1 MSQFKKSLDSS
12 VLKEKL
18 SNLLENVDR
27 NNTSKM
33 IIERHFA
40 NLTSLEISEGT
51 VTAKDAYDE
60 LRGIGVEQNKART
73 LATTS
78 VINENKTTVSDP
90 YLLRR
95 IAILE
100 STIKDLKVYDWM
112 KPIGTFIAE
121 TKEFL
126 KRNELAILIEGVT
139 YDLEMDKNSGYYKK
153 AITLLGE
160 AATSENQVFFITE
173 NMENEKWIPLVKRLV
188 EHCESIKGSVNGH
201 NPNFKVNR
209 VYSPIE
215 FVKENETYAFYSN
228 GKVFE
233 TNGSTITESTTPV
246 TESFKKLVRI
256 TESAKF
262 ANKML
267 RLYPNPNSVIDIDFT
282 NESTSVLINNKLVE
296 TTSVESHLVAGGYL
310 KYGEIEKAAQISHAI
325 AEGRN
330 IKELDFAYKIT
341 SNLFEGVS
349 VNIFNINENV
359 YIQKINPSM
368 KENSFILAESAEEAV
383 RIVKDFMNY
392 DISGSLNHLIENE
405 TAEKD
410 LKAKEVTKI
419 ENRIK
424 FLTESIDNLNRVA
437 KLNGVE
443 NTSKIK
449 AAKELLE
456 TQIEEQNS
464 ILSKL
469 SNSSVNEAK
478 KNNFS
483 KKDFPIKALVHM
495 EDGVFIVSKGPNGFG
510 FGDEKS
516 QIFLKPFDTRAKSK
530 RSAAAA
536 SYTIDVLNKNVTKIE
551 ESTYEGTEDSVNE
564 ATKNNFKNTD
574 FPIGALVHTQ
584 EDGVFIVS
592 KGPNN
597 FGFKDEKGKIWLKP
611 HDNVAKKHYKGVG
624 EYTIDILNKKV
635 TKIEESTH
643 EGNEDSLNEA
653 CTPGKEYKIGGEAGW
668 IYQGVA
674 DGLHIFNNEAGG
686 KDPMNYSDIEFTKAH
701 QSGEITE
708 CA

>member
-40 NLTSLEISEGT
+40 NLTSLEISEGK

-126 KRNELAILIEGVT
+126 KRNELAILMERVT

-160 AATSENQVFFITE
+160 AAESENPVFFITE

-188 EHCESIKGSVNGH
+188 EHCESVKGSVNGH

-410 LKAKEVTKI
+410 LRAKEIAKI
-419 ENRIK
+419 EGRIK

-443 NTSKIK
+443 NTTKIK

-456 TQIEEQNS
+456 SQIGEQNV

-469 SNSSVNEAK
+469 SNLS
-478 KNNFS
+478 
-483 KKDFPIKALVHM
+483 I
-495 EDGVFIVSKGPNGFG
+495 
-510 FGDEKS
+510 
-516 QIFLKPFDTRAKSK
+516 
-530 RSAAAA
+530 
-536 SYTIDVLNKNVTKIE
+536 
-551 ESTYEGTEDSVNE
+551 NE

-611 HDNVAKKHYKGVG
+611 HDNIAKKNYKGVG
-624 EYTIDILNKKV
+624 EYTLDVLNKKV
-635 TKIEESTH
+635 KKIEESTH
-643 EGNEDSLNEA
+643 EGNEDSLNES
-653 CTPGKEYKIGGEAGW
+653 CIPGKEYKIGGEAGW

-686 KDPMNYSDIEFTKAH
+686 KDPMNYSDIEFTKAQ